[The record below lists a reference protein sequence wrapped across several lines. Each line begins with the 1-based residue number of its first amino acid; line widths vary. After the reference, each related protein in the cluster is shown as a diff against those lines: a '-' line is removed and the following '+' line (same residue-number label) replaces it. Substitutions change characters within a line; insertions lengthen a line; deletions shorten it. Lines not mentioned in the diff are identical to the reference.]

1 MNFKKIWDFIWH
13 DDSFASWIVN
23 VLIAFVVVKFLI
35 YPGLGYI
42 LDTPF
47 PIVAVV
53 SGIMEHSSSLD
64 KWWLENQDF
73 YASYGITKT
82 DFKNYKFTNGFNK
95 GDIMILYSKKNIKL
109 GDTIVFQGTASE
121 PIIHR
126 IIKLNKDGTYQT
138 KGDNNPDSRRDE
150 KQIQEDKI
158 YGKAVIRLPYLGW
171 LKILF
176 VEFLN
181 IFKA

>member
-53 SGIMEHSSSLD
+53 SGSMEHSSSLD
-64 KWWLENQDF
+64 KWWLEKPETQELLKRCKEGTLETIDF
-73 YASYGITKT
+73 
-82 DFKNYKFTNGFNK
+82 DE
-95 GDIMILYSKKNIKL
+95 
-109 GDTIVFQGTASE
+109 V
-121 PIIHR
+121 
-126 IIKLNKDGTYQT
+126 LNECAA
-138 KGDNNPDSRRDE
+138 N
-150 KQIQEDKI
+150 
-158 YGKAVIRLPYLGW
+158 V
-171 LKILF
+171 
-176 VEFLN
+176 
-181 IFKA
+181 